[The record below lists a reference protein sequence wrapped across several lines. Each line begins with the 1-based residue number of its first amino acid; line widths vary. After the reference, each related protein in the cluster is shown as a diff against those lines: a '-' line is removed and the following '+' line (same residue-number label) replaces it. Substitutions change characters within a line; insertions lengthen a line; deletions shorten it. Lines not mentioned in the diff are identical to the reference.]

1 MRDVVIIDGVRTP
14 IGNFVGGLKD
24 VSAKDLAKIVMKEVV
39 SRSKI
44 DINEIDEIVAGN
56 SAQPTN
62 SPNIGR
68 TAALELGFPETIPGY
83 VVNRNCASG
92 LQAIVNAYQSIRLDD
107 TDVNLVVGTENMS
120 QMPHVLR
127 GLRDGL
133 RMGDAPLIDSLTE
146 MLRDPNIGLLM
157 GQTAEIVAKEVGI
170 TREEQDAFALDSH
183 RRAITAQREQ
193 FFEREIVPVQKTDRR
208 GNVTEVSADEGP
220 METLDLETLSNMRPV
235 FEKDGTVTS
244 GNACGTNDAAASV
257 LMMSAE
263 KANKLGLAPRARI
276 VSYAFVGIEPER
288 MGLGPVYAVERVLE
302 KTGLT
307 KEDIDLFELNEAF
320 AAQAVACMRMLQ
332 LDPEKVNPHGG
343 AIALGH
349 PVGATGVRLV
359 LTLLNGLEKINGRY
373 GVATLCIGG
382 GMGGALIVERL

>member
-24 VSAKDLAKIVMKEVV
+24 VSAKDLAKVVMKEVI

>member
-14 IGNFVGGLKD
+14 IGNFVGALKD
-24 VSAKDLAKIVMKEVV
+24 VSAKDLAKVVMEEVV
-39 SRSKI
+39 SRTKI
-44 DINEIDEIVAGN
+44 DVNEIDEIVAGN

-92 LQAIVNAYQSIRLDD
+92 LQAIVNAYQSIRLND
-107 TDVNLVVGTENMS
+107 TDVDLVVGTENMS
-120 QMPHVLR
+120 QMPHIIR
-127 GLRDGL
+127 GIRDGF
-133 RMGDAPLIDSLTE
+133 RMGNQPMIDSLTE
-146 MLRDPNIGLLM
+146 MLHDPNIGLLM

-170 TREEQDAFALDSH
+170 SREEQDEFALESH
-183 RRAITAQREQ
+183 RRALVAQKEQ
-193 FFEREIVPVQKTDRR
+193 FFEREIVPVRKTDRR
-208 GNVTEVSADEGP
+208 GNVIEVTVDEGP
-220 METLDLETLSNMRPV
+220 KEALDIATLANMRPV
-235 FEKDGTVTS
+235 FEKNGTVTA

-276 VSYAFVGIEPER
+276 VSYAFVGLEPER
-288 MGLGPVYAVERVLE
+288 MGLGPVYAVEQVLE

-307 KEDIDLFELNEAF
+307 KDDIDLFELNEAF
-320 AAQAVACMRMLQ
+320 AAQAVACMHMLQ

-382 GMGGALIVERL
+382 GMGGAVVIERL

>member
-24 VSAKDLAKIVMKEVV
+24 VSAKDLAKIVMKEVI

>member
-24 VSAKDLAKIVMKEVV
+24 VSAKDLAKVVMKEVI

-193 FFEREIVPVQKTDRR
+193 FFEREIVPVQKIDRR

-382 GMGGALIVERL
+382 GMGGA